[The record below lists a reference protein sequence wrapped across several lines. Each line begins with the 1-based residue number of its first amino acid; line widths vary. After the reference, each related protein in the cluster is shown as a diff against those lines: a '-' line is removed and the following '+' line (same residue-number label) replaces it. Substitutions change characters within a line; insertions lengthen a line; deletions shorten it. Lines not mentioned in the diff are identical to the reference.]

1 MATLLDELFEWLA
14 IPSISTGGGDP
25 EDVRRAAE
33 WAAQR
38 VRAAGGTAD
47 LVTLGDGNPLV
58 IGELR
63 AARVQAP
70 TVLIYGHYDVQGPGM
85 LEAWTSPP
93 FQPTVRDGR
102 VYARGAA
109 DDKGNFLPLL
119 HAACELAA
127 AGTLPVNVRVLIEGE
142 EEASS
147 AAVAEWIRAD
157 ERMADCA
164 IVFDSGMADEE
175 TPAITLGL
183 RGMIMLAL
191 RVRTGVRDLHSG
203 VYGGSALNA
212 LHVLSAMLA
221 AVVPGPDGR
230 LREELRAGVQPPSA
244 AELES
249 WQRLTPGGEV
259 LAEVGGRPAY
269 PGAAAEYYVRNGAEP
284 ALDVNQ
290 LVGGEPR
297 TVLPVSASAVL
308 SLRLAPGQR
317 SAEMGP
323 VLEGLLRAAVPEGAD
338 VEIDLQLADPS
349 LFDAE
354 VPALKLAVAAIER
367 ATGMTPALIR
377 TGGSIPAVAELA
389 ARGIPTVVTGF
400 ALPDDAFHAP
410 DESYRLESLELGERT
425 ARELYAALA
434 ELPAR

>member
-1 MATLLDELFEWLA
+1 M
-14 IPSISTGGGDP
+14 
-25 EDVRRAAE
+25 
-33 WAAQR
+33 
-38 VRAAGGTAD
+38 
-47 LVTLGDGNPLV
+47 
-58 IGELR
+58 
-63 AARVQAP
+63 
-70 TVLIYGHYDVQGPGM
+70 
-85 LEAWTSPP
+85 
-93 FQPTVRDGR
+93 
-102 VYARGAA
+102 
-109 DDKGNFLPLL
+109 L

-127 AGTLPVNVRVLIEGE
+127 AGALPVNVRVLIEGE

-157 ERMADCA
+157 ERTADCA
-164 IVFDSGMADEE
+164 IVFDSGMADEN

-183 RGMIMLAL
+183 RGMVMVQL

-203 VYGGSALNA
+203 IYGGSALNA
-212 LHVLSAMLA
+212 MHVLNAMLA
-221 AVVPGPDGR
+221 AVVPAPDGR
-230 LREELRAGVQPPSA
+230 LREELRAGAQPPTP

-249 WQRLTPGGEV
+249 WQRLTPGDEV

-269 PGAAAEYYVRNGAEP
+269 PGAAADYYVRNGAEP

-297 TVLPVSASAVL
+297 TVLPVTASAVL

-317 SAEMGP
+317 AAEMGP
-323 VLEGLLRAAVPEGAD
+323 VLEGLLRAAAPEGAD

-354 VPALKLAVAAIER
+354 SPALKLAVAAIER
-367 ATGMTPALIR
+367 ATGMAPALIR

-400 ALPDDAFHAP
+400 ALSDDAFHAP